1 MACWR
6 RPSGSGPGRS
16 RACLFALG
24 AGGSAGW
31 TRRRPRGRAGLPPAA
46 PPIEAAAT
54 KQKNDD
60 YDDKKRGHVHGFSFL
75 RQSVSRGIL
84 ARLAANLTL
93 PAAFLL
99 RPPASVRVRCSRPKF
114 GKRRRRP
121 IGCRA
126 FSLPDKTTS
135 ASHPLAVC
143 TGYCAYRT
151 HKYRCNRTYRTA
163 IASIMASPT
172 RTTVRLKTA
181 PQRGHAVALAEI
193 MAPHAGHDV
202 ILVMTLRC
210 ARYSALDFSCG
221 RCPLVRQASPC
232 ATLQTAEAPCARAP
246 WD

>member
-1 MACWR
+1 MDQITADC
-6 RPSGSGPGRS
+6 
-16 RACLFALG
+16 
-24 AGGSAGW
+24 
-31 TRRRPRGRAGLPPAA
+31 RGRVSLPPAA

-114 GKRRRRP
+114 GKRRRRS
-121 IGCRA
+121 IGCSA

-143 TGYCAYRT
+143 TGYC
-151 HKYRCNRTYRTA
+151 TYRTRKFGEVP
-163 IASIMASPT
+163 STSPT
-172 RTTVRLKTA
+172 TITA
-181 PQRGHAVALAEI
+181 TYFCDWLLLCAISECSCAVFE
-193 MAPHAGHDV
+193 
-202 ILVMTLRC
+202 
-210 ARYSALDFSCG
+210 
-221 RCPLVRQASPC
+221 
-232 ATLQTAEAPCARAP
+232 
-246 WD
+246 